1 MNGANITARR
11 ALATAVIA
19 ILAGGAVNAAGAP
32 YKVARTSW
40 GDPLIQGVYTNN
52 TNVPFERP
60 VELGTKAIYTAEEYE
75 KRRHAPA
82 VVELTTVVTDVHYQ
96 TSDFGL
102 DPDQSLMVA
111 NPRTS
116 LLTQPANGRMPP
128 LRADAKRRSDS
139 ARAAQ
144 QAQAFD
150 SAQNRPLQ
158 ERCLMWTHEGPP
170 LRPVGYNTQVQI
182 MQTRGYV
189 VLMTEMVH
197 DARVIPLAKSRP
209 DFGGLSR
216 WQGNSWGRWEGQ
228 TLVVETTGISDKVN
242 PRGSSVPMG
251 PEGRVIEK
259 ITPTGPK
266 SIRYEFMVTDPSL
279 WDESWGGEFPMEIVD
294 GPVFEYACHEG
305 NYGLPNT
312 LRGVREEERLRS
324 SKP

>member
-1 MNGANITARR
+1 MGHRRTCLAIAWLGTAALGIAGLDAGEAYR
-11 ALATAVIA
+11 A
-19 ILAGGAVNAAGAP
+19 P
-32 YKVARTSW
+32 RTSW

-60 VELGTKAIYTAEEYE
+60 VELGTKDLYTAEEYE
-75 KRRHAPA
+75 QRRNARA

-102 DPDQSLMVA
+102 DPDQSVMVT

-116 LLTQPANGRMPP
+116 LMTRPANGRMPP
-128 LRADAKRRSDS
+128 LRADARRRSDE

-144 QAQAFD
+144 LAHAYD

-158 ERCLMWTHEGPP
+158 ERCLIWSHEGPP

-182 MQTRGYV
+182 MQSRGHV

-197 DARVIPLAKSRP
+197 DARVIPIAKARP
-209 DFGGLSR
+209 DFGGLTR
-216 WQGNSWGRWEGQ
+216 WQGNSWGRWDGD
-228 TLVVETTGISDKVN
+228 TLVIETTGFSDKVN
-242 PRGSSVPMG
+242 PRGSNVPMG
-251 PEGRVIEK
+251 PEGKVIEK
-259 ITPTGPK
+259 ISPTGPK
-266 SIRYEFMVTDPSL
+266 SVRYEFTVSDPSL

-312 LRGVREEERLRS
+312 LRGVREEEKSRS